1 MEMLGEQFRGLLA
14 CRGYRPTLR
23 NALQQGVYICRLHNL
38 QELVRCVV
46 LEPHH
51 LAGCV
56 IHGDSPAR
64 TEIYNPPLVE
74 LLLPGEDKMLF
85 VSEKDEPEDSPEV
98 VVEIGIIEIYAPTA
112 WLRRETSKHQYPGS
126 CREERFERVEF
137 RRRAR
142 IYGDLLLHLNYVLQ
156 GKVKIFGDFSLSSG
170 IQAGLLH
177 HLIHRLIVTM
187 EEPRLNT
194 HNKDEYAPAHTCEHI
209 LNRTMVNMFG
219 CPRSRNS
226 HVERKKSK
234 CDYILDACP
243 ADEQVR
249 AIEAKVNEIVNA
261 AMPVAIRFM
270 SREEAAAIV
279 DLSKL
284 PSDASETLRIVS
296 IGDYDDCAC
305 IGAHVDNTSE
315 VGAFKIISHDF
326 NDGIWRVRWKVIAE

>member
-1 MEMLGEQFRGLLA
+1 
-14 CRGYRPTLR
+14 
-23 NALQQGVYICRLHNL
+23 
-38 QELVRCVV
+38 
-46 LEPHH
+46 
-51 LAGCV
+51 
-56 IHGDSPAR
+56 
-64 TEIYNPPLVE
+64 
-74 LLLPGEDKMLF
+74 
-85 VSEKDEPEDSPEV
+85 
-98 VVEIGIIEIYAPTA
+98 
-112 WLRRETSKHQYPGS
+112 
-126 CREERFERVEF
+126 
-137 RRRAR
+137 
-142 IYGDLLLHLNYVLQ
+142 
-156 GKVKIFGDFSLSSG
+156 
-170 IQAGLLH
+170 
-177 HLIHRLIVTM
+177 M

-243 ADEQVR
+243 ADEQVM

-296 IGDYDDCAC
+296 IG
-305 IGAHVDNTSE
+305 GL
-315 VGAFKIISHDF
+315 
-326 NDGIWRVRWKVIAE
+326 